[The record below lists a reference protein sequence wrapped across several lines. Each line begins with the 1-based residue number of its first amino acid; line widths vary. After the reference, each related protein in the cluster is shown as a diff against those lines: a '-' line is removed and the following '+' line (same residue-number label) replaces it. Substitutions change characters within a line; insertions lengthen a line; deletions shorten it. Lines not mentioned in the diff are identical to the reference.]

1 MSGNEQTTSTSTLTH
16 LLAFAANQS
25 PLKVTEIQRDLKVQ
39 LNNES
44 RLQKLRET
52 QSIPPDLLE
61 FVEGIKSIEERSSSI
76 DVLESIYT
84 YISSLKKRTSVID
97 NIRAGKVQEL
107 DDRGGNSIS
116 LESVNK
122 RCKDFVS
129 KKKKLEKIQ
138 LQLKG
143 KIINRDDLKSQKKE
157 DDAERLEGMLPGLES
172 EIIRELREVESL
184 LASKGLKLR

>member
-1 MSGNEQTTSTSTLTH
+1 LSGNEQTALTSTLTH
-16 LLAFAANQS
+16 LLAYAANQR

-44 RLQKLRET
+44 RLLKLRET

-138 LQLKG
+138 IQLKD
-143 KIINRDDLKSQKKE
+143 KIINRDDLKSRKKE
-157 DDAERLEGMLPGLES
+157 DDAERLERVLPGLES